1 MGDYTLPQAVGQGKD
16 NQSPLVAR
24 EAKSFC
30 EPFPR
35 SPTLRGPNK
44 HTSLG
49 RNLHSRIDKADMS
62 YKENE
67 KNTWNINFATLIFVF
82 RLWVSEACLLFS
94 LTPWPGQTIT
104 CRPHTRSRIGAL
116 CPEDFT
122 MRCPR
127 GAALQNL
134 KTYPH
139 RLLLRSFSGL
149 WGWPRPEGRAGSV
162 KLKNPNFRM
171 PKCSPHEVQTL
182 NLCETRRNV
191 QKREPSES
199 IVGPDVTAPFRE
211 SGHNLCHIYSRVLRE
226 SLASVR
232 DNNSRVLAQF
242 HAMGSDFYSRV
253 LSESLREWSSIPC
266 KKCTKQWIPPIQAN
280 RESQIFPGWEGTI
293 FASRGPRSR
302 Y

>member
-1 MGDYTLPQAVGQGKD
+1 MGSRFPSGVMGPPMGDYTLPQAVGQGKD

-30 EPFPR
+30 EPFPI

-49 RNLHSRIDKADMS
+49 RNLHSRIDKANMS

-94 LTPWPGQTIT
+94 PTPWPGQTIT

-171 PKCSPHEVQTL
+171 PKCSPPRGANSKPLRNTQKRA
-182 NLCETRRNV
+182 ETRA
-191 QKREPSES
+191 KRVDRWPRCDGA
-199 IVGPDVTAPFRE
+199 I
-211 SGHNLCHIYSRVLRE
+211 SRVWAQLM
-226 SLASVR
+226 SHLFPCT
-232 DNNSRVLAQF
+232 SRVVGL
-242 HAMGSDFYSRV
+242 SSR
-253 LSESLREWSSIPC
+253 
-266 KKCTKQWIPPIQAN
+266 
-280 RESQIFPGWEGTI
+280 
-293 FASRGPRSR
+293 
-302 Y
+302 